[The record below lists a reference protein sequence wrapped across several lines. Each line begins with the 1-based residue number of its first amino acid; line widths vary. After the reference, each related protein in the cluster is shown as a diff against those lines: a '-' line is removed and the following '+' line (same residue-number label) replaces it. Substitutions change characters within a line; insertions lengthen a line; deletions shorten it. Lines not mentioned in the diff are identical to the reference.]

1 MNLSL
6 EELKQRNASSNSTM
20 IQPTQ
25 PLQTPQPCPLTQE
38 KLDSLFYNQSV
49 IWNGIAQL
57 QEQVKFL
64 QQQNCSLKTQLDN
77 LPAKSEM
84 ETISKILSQIQ
95 QTVSQAGKQKEKSF
109 SLPKL
114 RLPHLTWTP
123 LWIIIPLTLLALAAV
138 WFSWGAL
145 WNGWTTLFP

>member
-6 EELKQRNASSNSTM
+6 EELKQRNAGS
-20 IQPTQ
+20 QPVKPIPQQ
-25 PLQTPQPCPLTQE
+25 PLQNSPSCPLTQE
-38 KLDSLFYNQSV
+38 KLD
-49 IWNGIAQL
+49 
-57 QEQVKFL
+57 
-64 QQQNCSLKTQLDN
+64 N
-77 LPAKSEM
+77 LPAGSEL
-84 ETISKILSQIQ
+84 EQISKSLLQIQ
-95 QTVSQAGKQKEKSF
+95 QTLSQAGKQKEKHF

-123 LWIIIPLTLLALAAV
+123 LWIVIPLILLALAAV

>member
-6 EELKQRNASSNSTM
+6 EELKQRNAGTDSTE

-25 PLQTPQPCPLTQE
+25 LPQNPQPCLLTQE
-38 KLDSLFYNQSV
+38 KLDNLFYNQGL
-49 IWNGIAQL
+49 IWDGIENLEKQ
-57 QEQVKFL
+57 QKTL
-64 QQQNCSLKTQLDN
+64 QQQLHSIKTQLN
-77 LPAKSEM
+77 SLPSQAQLEQ
-84 ETISKILSQIQ
+84 ISKSLLQIQ
-95 QTVSQAGKQKEKSF
+95 QMLSQAGSRKGKSF

-114 RLPHLTWTP
+114 RIPRLTWTP
-123 LWIIIPLTLLALAAV
+123 LWIVIPLILLALAAV